1 MLIAASS
8 CSVTVLVSEN
18 RLDYRMKIGLKGLY
32 IKSSQ
37 DK

>member
-1 MLIAASS
+1 MLIVVSS
-8 CSVTVLVSEN
+8 CLVTVLVSEN
-18 RLDYRMKIGLKGLY
+18 RLDYRIKIRLKGLY